1 MKNFLK
7 IALISFPILTTFTAQ
22 ANVFAP
28 LVENFKGSY
37 LFCVNEKNTYKWKWA
52 AKNENFNN
60 KYKGIKKITT
70 HSEEWTWLKGSPS
83 LNKHFNIVLDIK
95 HEFQSMNEAKEFCEE
110 LKNICTSQYGDD
122 YSLVGVSSY
131 AVPGWGLVSVRYPT
145 PVVETES
152 TAQNDYASETEPLLG
167 YEVENIKSKT
177 SSCPNWNYKEFPNAG
192 GAKYDV
198 ERMITDR
205 LFSQKK

>member
-1 MKNFLK
+1 MKNLLK
-7 IALISFPILTTFTAQ
+7 ISLISFPVLTTFPAQ
-22 ANVFAP
+22 ANVLAP

-37 LFCVNEKNTYKWKWA
+37 LFCVNEKDTYKWKWA
-52 AKNENFNN
+52 AKSEDFNN

-70 HSEEWTWLKGSPS
+70 QTEEWTWLKGSPS
-83 LNKHFNIVLDIK
+83 FNKHFNIVLDVK
-95 HEFQSMNEAKEFCEE
+95 HEFQSVNEAKEFCED

-122 YSLVGVSSY
+122 YSLVGVSGY
-131 AVPGWGLVSVRYPT
+131 AAPGWGLVSVRYLSPEKKNG
-145 PVVETES
+145 VEEQKES
-152 TAQNDYASETEPLLG
+152 ESETEHLLG

-198 ERMITDR
+198 ERIVLNR
-205 LFSQKK
+205 FFSQKN